1 MEKMTRRKALSSA
14 ETTEHVRSY
23 IQTLIKQE
31 MKNERVF
38 QAQAPPLGINKCQR
52 KYPSPRGGVLI
63 TMVVWVVRRSNHS
76 HLHVPS
82 PKNQERRG
90 IESTPFKVL
99 VEKLGH
105 QLALDQANT
114 GQNTAK
120 KQYR

>member
-1 MEKMTRRKALSSA
+1 MICRFNGCHVHVARSEK
-14 ETTEHVRSY
+14 
-23 IQTLIKQE
+23 
-31 MKNERVF
+31 
-38 QAQAPPLGINKCQR
+38 
-52 KYPSPRGGVLI
+52 
-63 TMVVWVVRRSNHS
+63 
-76 HLHVPS
+76 
-82 PKNQERRG
+82 QERRG